1 MLTSLLPLLVVALL
15 PASSNAQLL
24 SSAISADPGATAT
37 LAETPCQPPFFD
49 EGKVNTHQGKSLILK
64 DVCLEQVS
72 RSDAFEQGGVR
83 HPISRLMGASGCM
96 GDDVR
101 GKLAP
106 RATAEVGPP

>member
-49 EGKVNTHQGKSLILK
+49 EGRVNTHQGKSLILK

-72 RSDAFEQGGVR
+72 RGVTR
-83 HPISRLMGASGCM
+83 LSGEMRCTPSRLMGASGCM
-96 GDDVR
+96 G
-101 GKLAP
+101 
-106 RATAEVGPP
+106 RATT